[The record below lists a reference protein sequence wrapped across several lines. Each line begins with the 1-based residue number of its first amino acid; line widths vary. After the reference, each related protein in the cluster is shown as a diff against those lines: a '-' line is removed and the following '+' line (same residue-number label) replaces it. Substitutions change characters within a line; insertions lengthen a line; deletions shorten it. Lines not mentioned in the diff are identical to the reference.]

1 MQSQADMNG
10 IDRFQVMKSYAET
23 IRLVAW
29 TNQELAEKLSYVV
42 IQYWIYGEL
51 PKWYDE
57 PMLLALFSQMKL
69 PIDKCRVKSWNA
81 KKTFEKALNQT
92 EIKWKSNENQTDTKD
107 KKEKRKNK
115 EINKESK
122 KWYWEF
128 GKCYLSDTEYQKVVN
143 DYWTRNANILINKV
157 DSYCASKGKAYK
169 DYVAAIRNFAQNAGI
184 EKLKPKQENDSWVY
198 ENMRD
203 NDIYLQNL
211 IQWKTT

>member
-81 KKTFEKALNQT
+81 KKTFEKAL
-92 EIKWKSNENQTDTKD
+92 NQTDTKD